1 MARAKAVSTS
11 RPRPAHDD
19 QWRIPD
25 ALWERI
31 EPLLPARPLHR
42 DGGHNPRVD
51 DRRAMDGIFLVL
63 RTGCQWGA
71 LDATGICSH
80 SSAHRRFRG
89 GPPPACSSPSG
100 PEGSSD
106 PMS

>member
-1 MARAKAVSTS
+1 MARAQAAPRF

-25 ALWERI
+25 ALWARI
-31 EPLLPARPLHR
+31 EPLLPPRPPHR
-42 DGGHNPRVD
+42 CGGHNPRVD

-71 LDATGICSH
+71 LAAPGIGSH
-80 SSAHRRFRG
+80 PPAHPPVPRRTPPRG
-89 GPPPACSSPSG
+89 LPPPP
-100 PEGSSD
+100 P
-106 PMS
+106 P